1 MSGSL
6 KRAFGL
12 WVASKVSGLHV
23 YANDLAN
30 VVQKFPACSVTELAH
45 STEKFGCGR
54 RDFEDRDTET
64 GHVSAFGKM
73 LRADTTFR
81 LIVKIPS
88 GPNGSGQESVDS
100 IIEQLGL
107 DVTEAGMLWAALDMV
122 DTATTPNTTFP
133 IDHISVEGRQ
143 SLSPDVSSE
152 PFLFQGALTIKITR
166 TLALA
171 KSVENVIE
179 RIHLDSGG

>member
-23 YANDLAN
+23 YADDLAN
-30 VVQKFPACSVTELAH
+30 VAHKFPACSVTELAH
-45 STEKFGCGR
+45 STSKFGCGR
-54 RDFEDRDTET
+54 RDFEARAEDT
-64 GHVSAFGKM
+64 GHVSLFGKM
-73 LRADTTFR
+73 LRDDTTFR
-81 LIVKIPS
+81 LTIKIPS
-88 GPNGSGQESVDS
+88 GPNGSGQERVESM
-100 IIEQLGL
+100 IEQLGL
-107 DVTEAGMLWAALDMV
+107 DVTEAGMLWVALDMV

-152 PFLFQGALTIKITR
+152 PFLFQGALTVKISR

-171 KSVENVIE
+171 KPVENVIE